1 MSVAFW
7 GLAGALLVAALAF
20 VLPTLLRARPA
31 PARHGDRAALNA
43 AIYRQQLAELERD
56 ARLGLIGAAD
66 AQHAHD
72 ELQRRLLED
81 TRAVPAVP
89 AAIRG
94 RGAALGVAVLLPL
107 LAIGLYL
114 LWGSPQ
120 ALTTAPLMAA
130 AADGGAADARTL
142 EQHLRSNP
150 RDARG
155 WVLLAR
161 AQMEAGA
168 FVQAAQ
174 SYARALDA
182 SANVARDAGV
192 LCEFADAL
200 GMAQGGSLAGRPA
213 ELIAQALA
221 IDGAHPLAL
230 EMAGSAAYEV
240 GEYAAAA
247 RHWQQLLPQL
257 QGAPQRHAE
266 LAAAI
271 ARAEAKTSAIQRASA
286 PASAV
291 R

>member
-1 MSVAFW
+1 MAVSVAFW
-7 GLAGALLVAALAF
+7 ALAGALLLAALAF

-31 PARHGDRAALNA
+31 PAQHADRAALNA
-43 AIYRQQLAELERD
+43 AIYRQQFAELERD

-66 AQHAHD
+66 AQHARD

-81 TRAVPAVP
+81 ARPP
-89 AAIRG
+89 AAAAVTVRG

-107 LAIGLYL
+107 LAVGLYL

-120 ALTTAPLMAA
+120 ALTTAPLMAG
-130 AADGGAADARTL
+130 AADGAAADARSL

-155 WVLLAR
+155 WVLMAR
-161 AQMEAGA
+161 AQAEAGDFA
-168 FVQAAQ
+168 QAAQ

-213 ELIAQALA
+213 QIVAQALA
-221 IDGAHPLAL
+221 IDATHPLAL
-230 EMAGSAAYEV
+230 EMAGSAAYET
-240 GEYAAAA
+240 GDYAQAA

-257 QGAPQRHAE
+257 QNAPQRHAE

-271 ARAEAKTSAIQRASA
+271 ARAQAKAGATQRAGG
-286 PASAV
+286 
-291 R
+291 